1 MPQADEVWEGTIS
14 WYRRDRQGVE
24 ELADAD
30 LVHLMAGGDQ
40 VALKELYDRNAG
52 WLTARLRRR
61 CADPDLVA
69 EALQD
74 TFQATWRQAAS
85 YRGTGDVGAWMW
97 GIAIRRL
104 ISLIRGQHSQ
114 PLLQPE
120 PAVSS
125 AEDQA
130 MLNLAHSEMG
140 PALAS
145 LSPQMR
151 AVIQACVLDGLTAK
165 EAGFLLGVPTNT
177 VKTRLHRAK
186 AHLRSELAGG
196 WA

>member
-1 MPQADEVWEGTIS
+1 MHG
-14 WYRRDRQGVE
+14 RDRQGVQE
-24 ELADAD
+24 STDAEL
-30 LVHLMAGGDQ
+30 LRHMAGGSQ
-40 VALKELYDRNAG
+40 AALRVLYDRNAG

-74 TFQATWRQAAS
+74 TFVAAWRQASS
-85 YRGTGDVGAWMW
+85 YKGTGDVGAWIW
-97 GIAIRRL
+97 GIAVRRL
-104 ISLIRGQHSQ
+104 ISLMRGRRSQ
-114 PLLQPE
+114 PVLQPE
-120 PAVSS
+120 PPVTS
-125 AEDQA
+125 AEDQV

-151 AVIQACVLDGLTAK
+151 AVVQACVLDGLTAK
-165 EAGFLLGVPTNT
+165 EAGVLLGVPTNT

-186 AHLRSELAGG
+186 AHLRHELAGG
-196 WA
+196 AA

>member
-1 MPQADEVWEGTIS
+1 M
-14 WYRRDRQGVE
+14 RNRDRQGVQDLTDA
-24 ELADAD
+24 EL
-30 LVHLMAGGDQ
+30 LSHLSRGNQ
-40 VALKELYDRNAG
+40 PALRELYDRNAG

-74 TFQATWRQAAS
+74 TFVATWRQAAS
-85 YRGTGDVGAWMW
+85 YKGTGDVGAWMW
-97 GIAIRRL
+97 GIAVRRL
-104 ISLIRGQHSQ
+104 ISLMRGRHGQ
-114 PLLQPE
+114 PLLAPE
-120 PAVSS
+120 PPVSS
-125 AEDQA
+125 AEDQV

-165 EAGFLLGVPTNT
+165 EAGVLLGVPANT

-186 AHLRSELAGG
+186 AHLRDELAGG
-196 WA
+196 VA

>member
-1 MPQADEVWEGTIS
+1 M
-14 WYRRDRQGVE
+14 RHRDRKGVQ
-24 ELADAD
+24 ELTDAE
-30 LVHLMAGGDQ
+30 LVRLMAGGDQ
-40 VALKELYDRNAG
+40 AALRVLYDRNVG

-74 TFQATWRQAAS
+74 AFVATWRQAGS
-85 YRGTGDVGAWMW
+85 YQGTGDVGAWMW
-97 GIAIRRL
+97 GIAVRRL
-104 ISLIRGQHSQ
+104 ISLLRGRRTQ

-120 PAVSS
+120 PAVKS

-165 EAGFLLGVPTNT
+165 EAGLLLGVPTNT

-186 AHLRSELAGG
+186 AHLRHELAGG
-196 WA
+196 LA